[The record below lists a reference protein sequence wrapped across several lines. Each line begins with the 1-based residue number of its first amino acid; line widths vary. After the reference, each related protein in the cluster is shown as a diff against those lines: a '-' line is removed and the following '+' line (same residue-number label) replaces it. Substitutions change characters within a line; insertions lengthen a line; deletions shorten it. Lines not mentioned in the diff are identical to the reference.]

1 MTNSGIIFG
10 NQGPLMEGTW
20 YNPQTGDSFVVKD
33 SFFENNQYVIST
45 TDGRVLGYD
54 MIQNYIKSDKPIKM
68 PKNQTKKTH
77 DEIPAEVL
85 SEIADINDDIMPND
99 LFVDTDIYGVNNP
112 LTPSLGNINKP
123 LPYSIQ
129 EETPSFNIGIIK
141 KALDKCSRPQVD
153 CSIVWDNFPKK
164 EIQMLN
170 EIMEIDTKEIVEWY
184 ASQLDTTEI
193 AIAIH
198 NSIVS
203 YINDQLYGR
212 DINTIDIDINTIDI
226 DLTSESEKAIKY
238 EPINSVAKESVMFVD
253 ETPVKSPKKSTKKTK
268 K

>member
-1 MTNSGIIFG
+1 MTNNGIIFG

-85 SEIADINDDIMPND
+85 SEIADDTQIPND

-123 LPYSIQ
+123 LPYYSVQ
-129 EETPSFNIGIIK
+129 EETPSFNVGIIK
-141 KALDKCSRPQVD
+141 KALDKYTRPQVD

-212 DINTIDIDINTIDI
+212 VPNTIEI
-226 DLTSESEKAIKY
+226 DLTLESKKAIKY
-238 EPINSVAKESVMFVD
+238 EPINAVAEESVMFAD
-253 ETPVKSPKKSTKKTK
+253 ETPVKSPKKSSPKKVTKKSK

>member
-1 MTNSGIIFG
+1 MLNNGIVFG
-10 NQGPLMEGTW
+10 DQGPLMEGTW
-20 YNPQTGDSFVVKD
+20 YNPTTDDSFTVKD
-33 SFFENNQYVIST
+33 SFFEDGQYIVST
-45 TDGRVLGYD
+45 TDGRMLGYN
-54 MIQNYIKSDKPIKM
+54 MIQNYIKSDKPIEM
-68 PKNQTKKTH
+68 PKKQQQDKLP
-77 DEIPAEVL
+77 DEVANL
-85 SEIADINDDIMPND
+85 IADDAIFEAENG

-123 LPYSIQ
+123 LPYSTPI
-129 EETPSFNIGIIK
+129 ETPSFNVGIIK
-141 KALDKCSRPQVD
+141 KALDKYTRPQVD
-153 CSIVWDNFPKK
+153 CNVVWDNFPKK

-212 DINTIDIDINTIDI
+212 VIDINDI
-226 DLTSESEKAIKY
+226 DLTLESEMHTEY
-238 EPINSVAKESVMFVD
+238 EREPINSVAKESVMFVD
-253 ETPVKSPKKSTKKTK
+253 ETPVKSPKNAAPKKATKKTK

>member
-1 MTNSGIIFG
+1 MNNGIMFGTNGPMMT
-10 NQGPLMEGTW
+10 GTW
-20 YNPQTGDSFVVKD
+20 YNPATGDSFTVRD
-33 SFFENNQYVIST
+33 SFFENNQYVVST
-45 TDGRVLGYD
+45 TDGRVLSYD
-54 MIQNYIKSDKPIKM
+54 VIQNYVQSDKPIEM
-68 PKNQTKKTH
+68 PKKPQQDKLP
-77 DEIPAEVL
+77 DEVANL
-85 SEIADINDDIMPND
+85 IADDTIFEVENNG
-99 LFVDTDIYGVNNP
+99 LFVDTDIYGMNNP

-123 LPYSIQ
+123 LPYYSVQ
-129 EETPSFNIGIIK
+129 EETPSFNVGIIK
-141 KALDKCSRPQVD
+141 KALDKYTRPQVD

-212 DINTIDIDINTIDI
+212 VIDINDI
-226 DLTSESEKAIKY
+226 DLTLESEMCTEY
-238 EPINSVAKESVMFVD
+238 EREPINSVAKESVMFVD
-253 ETPVKSPKKSTKKTK
+253 ETPVKSPKKATPKKTTKKVK

>member
-1 MTNSGIIFG
+1 MNNGIIFG
-10 NQGPLMEGTW
+10 TQGPVMSGTW
-20 YNPQTGDSFVVKD
+20 YNPATGDSFTVMD
-33 SFFENNQYVIST
+33 SFFENNQYVVKT
-45 TDGRVLGYD
+45 TDNRILSYD
-54 MIQNYIKSDKPIKM
+54 VIQNYVQSDKPIVM
-68 PKNQTKKTH
+68 PKKQQEDKL
-77 DEIPAEVL
+77 PAEVANL
-85 SEIADINDDIMPND
+85 IADDTIFDAEDG

-123 LPYSIQ
+123 LPYSVKD
-129 EETPSFNIGIIK
+129 EAPSFNVGIIK
-141 KALDKCSRPQVD
+141 KALDKYTRPQVD
-153 CSIVWDNFPKK
+153 CNIVWDNFPKK

-212 DINTIDIDINTIDI
+212 VPNTMEIDTT
-226 DLTSESEKAIKY
+226 LESEKPIKY
-238 EPINSVAKESVMFVD
+238 EPINSIAEESVMFVD
-253 ETPVKSPKKSTKKTK
+253 ETPVKSLKTPKKSSPKKTTKKSTKK
-268 K
+268 

>member
-1 MTNSGIIFG
+1 MNNGIMFGTGGPMMT
-10 NQGPLMEGTW
+10 GTW
-20 YNPQTGDSFVVKD
+20 YNPTTGDSFTVRD
-33 SFFENNQYVIST
+33 SFFENNQYVVST
-45 TDGRVLGYD
+45 TDGRVLSYD
-54 MIQNYIKSDKPIKM
+54 MIQYYVQSDKPFEM
-68 PKNQTKKTH
+68 PKKQQEDKLP
-77 DEIPAEVL
+77 DEVANL
-85 SEIADINDDIMPND
+85 IADDTISEAENNE
-99 LFVDTDIYGVNNP
+99 LFVDTDIYGMNNP

-123 LPYSIQ
+123 LPYNAPV
-129 EETPSFNIGIIK
+129 ETPSFNVGIIK
-141 KALDKCSRPQVD
+141 KALDKYTRPQVD
-153 CSIVWDNFPKK
+153 CSVVWNNFPKK

-212 DINTIDIDINTIDI
+212 VPNTIDI
-226 DLTSESEKAIKY
+226 DLTLESEKAIKY
-238 EPINSVAKESVMFVD
+238 EREPINSVAEESVMFVT
-253 ETPVKSPKKSTKKTK
+253 ETPVKSPKKAAPKKVTKKSK

>member
-1 MTNSGIIFG
+1 MNNGIIFG
-10 NQGPLMEGTW
+10 TQGPVMSGTW
-20 YNPQTGDSFVVKD
+20 YNPATGDSFTVMD
-33 SFFENNQYVIST
+33 SFFENNQYVVKT
-45 TDGRVLGYD
+45 TDNRILSYD
-54 MIQNYIKSDKPIKM
+54 VIQNYVQSDKPIAM
-68 PKNQTKKTH
+68 PKKQQ
-77 DEIPAEVL
+77 DELPAEVANL
-85 SEIADINDDIMPND
+85 IAEDTIFEEDG
-99 LFVDTDIYGVNNP
+99 LFVDTDIYGINNP

-123 LPYSIQ
+123 LPYGVKD
-129 EETPSFNIGIIK
+129 ETPSFNVGVIK
-141 KALDKCSRPQVD
+141 KALDKYTRPQVD
-153 CSIVWDNFPKK
+153 CSIAWDNFPKK

-212 DINTIDIDINTIDI
+212 VPNTIEI
-226 DLTSESEKAIKY
+226 DLTLESEKPIKY
-238 EPINSVAKESVMFVD
+238 EPINSVAEENVMFAD
-253 ETPVKSPKKSTKKTK
+253 ETPVKSSKKAAPKKTTKKTK

>member
-85 SEIADINDDIMPND
+85 NEIADDTQISND
-99 LFVDTDIYGVNNP
+99 LFIDTDIYGVNNP

-123 LPYSIQ
+123 LPYGMQ
-129 EETPSFNIGIIK
+129 EPQTPFNVGIIK
-141 KALDKCSRPQVD
+141 KALDKCSRPSVNCD
-153 CSIVWDNFPKK
+153 IVWDNFPKK

-212 DINTIDIDINTIDI
+212 ILNTIEIDTT
-226 DLTSESEKAIKY
+226 LESEKAIKY
-238 EPINSVAKESVMFVD
+238 EPINAIAKESVMFAD
-253 ETPVKSPKKSTKKTK
+253 ETPVKSPKTSKKSSPKKTTKNAK

>member
-1 MTNSGIIFG
+1 MNNGIMFGTNGPMMT
-10 NQGPLMEGTW
+10 GTW
-20 YNPQTGDSFVVKD
+20 YNPATGDSFTVRD
-33 SFFENNQYVIST
+33 SFFENNQYVVST
-45 TDGRVLGYD
+45 TDGRVLSYD
-54 MIQNYIKSDKPIKM
+54 VIQNYVQSDKPIEM
-68 PKNQTKKTH
+68 PKKSQQDKLP
-77 DEIPAEVL
+77 DEVANL
-85 SEIADINDDIMPND
+85 IADDTIFEVENNG
-99 LFVDTDIYGVNNP
+99 LFVDTDIYGMNNP

-123 LPYSIQ
+123 LPYYSVQ
-129 EETPSFNIGIIK
+129 EETPSFNVGIIK
-141 KALDKCSRPQVD
+141 KALDKYTRPQVD

-212 DINTIDIDINTIDI
+212 VPNTIDI
-226 DLTSESEKAIKY
+226 DLTLESEKPIKY
-238 EPINSVAKESVMFVD
+238 EPINSVAEESVMFGD
-253 ETPVKSPKKSTKKTK
+253 ETPVKSPKKATPKKTTKKVK

>member
-1 MTNSGIIFG
+1 MNNGIIFG
-10 NQGPLMEGTW
+10 TQGPVMSGTW
-20 YNPQTGDSFVVKD
+20 YNPTTGDSFTVMD
-33 SFFENNQYVIST
+33 SFFENNQYVVKT
-45 TDGRVLGYD
+45 TDNRILSYEV
-54 MIQNYIKSDKPIKM
+54 IQNYVQSDKPIAM
-68 PKNQTKKTH
+68 LKKQQ
-77 DEIPAEVL
+77 DELPAEVANL
-85 SEIADINDDIMPND
+85 IADDTIFEAENNG
-99 LFVDTDIYGVNNP
+99 LFVDTDIYGVNVNNP

-123 LPYSIQ
+123 LPYSVQ
-129 EETPSFNIGIIK
+129 EDTPPFNVGIIK
-141 KALDKCSRPQVD
+141 KALDKYTRPQVD
-153 CSIVWDNFPKK
+153 CSIAWDNFPKK

-212 DINTIDIDINTIDI
+212 VEDKSGVVEVNDVDAHTYTQTSLVIDD
-226 DLTSESEKAIKY
+226 
-238 EPINSVAKESVMFVD
+238 
-253 ETPVKSPKKSTKKTK
+253 TPKTPKKSTPKKTTKKTK